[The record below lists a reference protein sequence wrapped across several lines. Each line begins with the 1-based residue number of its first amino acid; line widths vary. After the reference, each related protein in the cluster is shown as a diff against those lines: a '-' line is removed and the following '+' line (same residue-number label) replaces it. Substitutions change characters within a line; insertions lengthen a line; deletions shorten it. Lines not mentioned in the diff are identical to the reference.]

1 MQRQSKTGWWNK
13 QQRWTKTR
21 SIAMKGII
29 NNIMIFYEMRA
40 EALGIL
46 VTNTQEALKELGR
59 KSEVERRAKK
69 LEDFA
74 KDLIV
79 V

>member
-1 MQRQSKTGWWNK
+1 
-13 QQRWTKTR
+13 
-21 SIAMKGII
+21 MKGII